1 MKEFAIK
8 QLWVCNIKN
17 SAPNCHLLIWQTL
30 PAVTTK
36 EPKTHLLT
44 RCMHLGLLRISNNG
58 FGGRSKTGEH
68 KEKSLRQKRWTK
80 KKKVCICVMM
90 AYNIFHSGL
99 FGISNCGFGGRT
111 ITEEPQEKSSRQKRE
126 YTSTMMV

>member
-1 MKEFAIK
+1 
-8 QLWVCNIKN
+8 
-17 SAPNCHLLIWQTL
+17 
-30 PAVTTK
+30 
-36 EPKTHLLT
+36 
-44 RCMHLGLLRISNNG
+44 MHLGLLRISNNG

-68 KEKSLRQKRWTK
+68 REKSLNK
-80 KKKVCICVMM
+80 KKKVCTCVMM